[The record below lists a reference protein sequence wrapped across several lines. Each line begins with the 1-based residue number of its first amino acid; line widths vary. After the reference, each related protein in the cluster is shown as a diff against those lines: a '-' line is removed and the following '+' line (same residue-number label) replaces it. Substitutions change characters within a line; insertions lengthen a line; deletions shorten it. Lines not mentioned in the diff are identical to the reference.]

1 MGNNTQK
8 MKEIISPKD
17 DFIINNIVNVCKNT
31 IVSNS
36 HKYLQNYNEADLPG

>member
-1 MGNNTQK
+1 

-17 DFIINNIVNVCKNT
+17 DFIINNIVNVCSN

-36 HKYLQNYNEADLPG
+36 HKYLQNYNEADLPR